1 MILDKT
7 LLCADD
13 LAHDGSVT
21 AINLGIASPGPGER
35 IRMFAIGNGS
45 LAGATGL
52 TVTDCDTS
60 GGSYTAVMSITC
72 TAAELNDGIYFELP
86 NNVRQ
91 YVKVD
96 LAGSTSAGAWTCGV
110 KLAGDQTNL

>member
-1 MILDKT
+1 MILDAQ

-13 LAHDGSVT
+13 LAHGGTVS
-21 AINLGIASPGPGER
+21 AINLGAVTPGPGER
-35 IRMFAIGNGS
+35 IRCFAIGNGS

-52 TVTDCDTS
+52 AVTDCDTV
-60 GGSYTAVMSITC
+60 GGSYTALLSITC

-86 NNVRQ
+86 NNARQ
-91 YVKVD
+91 FLKIALV
-96 LAGSTSAGAWTCGV
+96 GTTSAGAWTAGV